1 MRSLLQSFAEYPAI
15 CFPMLAFL
23 IGMLFYIFRVTR
35 KRFGVLGAWC
45 CVGMAVFAS
54 SEAFPTA
61 EEKRERITFLQT
73 DPEIKHLIDEG
84 SYVATNRVH
93 LAFSTYLLPNNAML
107 YLDYIPKTEPADS
120 VNFSTF
126 VCGTVGEMPTVSTY
140 EFENAI
146 SNRWVFYSV
155 YTQGPNVHTNGVA
168 VAEFMKAVGKDNVAV
183 PKRATIW
190 EDGERVW
197 PSASALQ
204 ASELSAIDATTISTD
219 DE

>member
-1 MRSLLQSFAEYPAI
+1 MTIIRAFVDFPIICSASIAFA
-15 CFPMLAFL
+15 
-23 IGMLFYIFRVTR
+23 IGIFYLIFRAA
-35 KRFGVLGAWC
+35 KKQFGVFGAWC
-45 CVGMAVFAS
+45 CLELSVVAS
-54 SEAFPTA
+54 TTAYPTE
-61 EEKRERITFLQT
+61 EEKRDRVTFLQT
-73 DPEIKHLIDEG
+73 DPEIVHLIDEG

-93 LAFSTYLLPNNAML
+93 LAFSTYLLPNSAML

-190 EDGERVW
+190 ENGERVW